1 MVDRRATVTRGQPDY
16 GLFFTVLT
24 LVALGIVMVFSASFD
39 RAERF
44 YGNRY
49 YFLTRQVIWAALGVA
64 LMMFFMNFDCWRLR
78 PVIPYLYG
86 LSLLLLVLVLVPGI
100 GRLANEAR
108 RWIDFGPVNLQP
120 AELSKLTTLLFM
132 ADSLARKREKVR
144 GFWSGLFPYLVLLG
158 LSFALILAEPDLGT
172 AVAVAASAGV
182 MVFVAG
188 ANMWHLALVGLGS
201 APVLYWAIM
210 SSEYRRARF
219 FAFLDPWKDPM
230 GSGFQIIQALYA
242 LGNGHVFG
250 TGLAFSRQKYLYL
263 PEPHT
268 DFIFAIIGEEMG
280 FIGSF
285 VVLLSFFIMAWRGYK
300 TALSAPDRFSC
311 LLAAGATSLIV
322 GQAIVNIG
330 VVTGCLPITGIPLPF
345 LSYGGSSLVVSLV
358 STGIVL
364 NISRYSGR

>member
-1 MVDRRATVTRGQPDY
+1 MIRGKPDY
-16 GLFFTVLT
+16 VLFFTVLT
-24 LVALGIVMVFSASFD
+24 LLALGIVMVFSASFV

-44 YGNRY
+44 YGSRY
-49 YFLTRQVIWAALGVA
+49 YFLVRQIIWAVIGTTM
-64 LMMFFMNFDCWRLR
+64 MMFFINFDCWRLR

-86 LSLLLLVLVLVPGI
+86 LSLLLLVLVLIPGI
-100 GRLANEAR
+100 GKMANEAR
-108 RWIDFGPVNLQP
+108 RWIELGPVNLQP

-132 ADSLARKREKVR
+132 ADSLARKRERVR

-158 LSFALILAEPDLGT
+158 LTFALILAEPDLGT

-188 ANMWHLALVGLGS
+188 ANMWHLALVGTG
-201 APVLYWAIM
+201 AVPVLIWAIM
-210 SSEYRRARF
+210 SSEYRRERF

-242 LGNGHVFG
+242 LGSGHIFG
-250 TGLAFSRQKYLYL
+250 TGVAYSRQKYFYL

-268 DFIFAIIGEEMG
+268 DFIFAIIGEELG

-285 VVLLSFFIMAWRGYK
+285 VVLLSFFVIAWRGYR
-300 TALSAPDRFSC
+300 TALAAPDRFSC
-311 LLAAGATSLIV
+311 ILAAGTTSLLV

-345 LSYGGSSLVVSLV
+345 LSYGGSSLVISLV
-358 STGIVL
+358 CVGILL
-364 NISRYSGR
+364 NISRYAGR